1 MRRTLPRTLLP
12 SIMLQ
17 YVCSCQLLLI
27 GPMKLGFPA
36 QKHAALLPDQAG
48 SKQTPH

>member
-17 YVCSCQLLLI
+17 YARPCQLLLI

-36 QKHAALLPDQAG
+36 RKHAALLPDQAG